1 MNVCQADMQHT
12 YKQVG
17 YYDYG
22 SRSPGFP
29 SFRRRLRL
37 HLFPYLVERRCL
49 ELSFFFRKVKVHRT
63 RANGA
68 PQPEINL
75 ELNFDDT

>member
-1 MNVCQADMQHT
+1 MNVCQADTQHT
-12 YKQVG
+12 HKQVG

-29 SFRRRLRL
+29 SFRRQLRLRS
-37 HLFPYLVERRCL
+37 FPYSAERRRL
-49 ELSFFFRKVKVHRT
+49 ELFFFRKVKVRQT

-68 PQPEINL
+68 PQPKINL

>member
-37 HLFPYLVERRCL
+37 RSFPYLVELKTSRIV
-49 ELSFFFRKVKVHRT
+49 FFRKVKVHRT
-63 RANGA
+63 HANGA